1 MKKVID
7 MSAQEAKKYF
17 LKSTSYFSMNLPEY
31 FGCNADALW
40 DVLTGY
46 IETPCEIV
54 FIGFNKQ
61 ENEYNKN
68 LINRIISCFKDAE
81 KEYPNKFKIVF
92 S

>member
-1 MKKVID
+1 MKRYIFNREEFD
-7 MSAQEAKKYF
+7 WAEEFYLLIKK
-17 LKSTSYFSMNLPEY
+17 KMNLPEY
-31 FGCNADALW
+31 FGCNVDALW